1 MPADRDL
8 RVADYRTVDCHFSV
22 RKSNLDSPRAAAA
35 EGPSDATK
43 NRIRN
48 FPETCVQYDS
58 RKPLRRTTRRD
69 PKRLFGGA
77 ENHELTAS
85 LRFVGQAGQH
95 RRQQRF
101 RSVSLTVN

>member
-1 MPADRDL
+1 MTERGA
-8 RVADYRTVDCHFSV
+8 VNCHFTN
-22 RKSNLDSPRAAAA
+22 RKGNLDSLRAVAA

-77 ENHELTAS
+77 ENDELTAS
-85 LRFVGQAGQH
+85 LRFVGQAGQ
-95 RRQQRF
+95 QSAAATF
-101 RSVSLTVN
+101 